1 MPHPDDFHDIRFPV
15 DIGFGSSG
23 GPQRSTQIVALGS
36 GHEQRNQRWASSR
49 RRFDA
54 GYGVKSLDN
63 LQQVVAFFEARRGPL
78 YAFRF
83 RDPADHKSCLP
94 SQAPTALDQ
103 LIATGDGIETRFQL
117 TKAYGGGGG
126 EGTIYQRPITLPVDG
141 STQVAVDERLQTL
154 DTDYTLDTST
164 GQIRFESPPAMG
176 ARISAGFEF
185 DVPVRFD
192 TDHLAVN
199 LANFAAGEVPSI
211 PMVEVR
217 L

>member
-63 LQQVVAFFEARRGPL
+63 LQRVVAFFEARRGPL

-103 LIATGDGIETRFQL
+103 LIAIGDGIETRFQL
-117 TKAYGGGGG
+117 TKAYGGGGEGG
-126 EGTIYQRPITLPVDG
+126 EYQRSITLPVEG
-141 STQVAVDERLQTL
+141 STQVALDERLQTL
-154 DTDYTLDTST
+154 DTDYALETST
-164 GQIRFESPPAMG
+164 GQIRFESPPAAG

-192 TDHLAVN
+192 TDHLVVN